1 MSIPNLHHSDQL
13 LHDGDVEE
21 GEVAG
26 TGTLHVRDDHHALDV
41 QLVGALLFEERLLP
55 IISDHHL
62 DCCRYDHL
70 ELTLTAVDMIIWQAH
85 IRWLKLIFAGF
96 MVYKN

>member
-1 MSIPNLHHSDQL
+1 MNTNLDDAVHALKEPGHVQDVFRFRFHWPSCLQSVIYVNVQYVDQNLHHGDQL

-41 QLVGALLFEERLLP
+41 QLVRALLQTDF
-55 IISDHHL
+55 
-62 DCCRYDHL
+62 
-70 ELTLTAVDMIIWQAH
+70 V
-85 IRWLKLIFAGF
+85 
-96 MVYKN
+96 